1 MITIDSLRVRLGG
14 RTVLDGVTMH
24 LPQNAVHGLVGINGA
39 GKTTLM
45 NTLYGF
51 VAPSGGS
58 ITLDGHPL
66 RRRDIAYLESVNSFY
81 PGMTGRDYLDLVAH
95 YHPSFDPA
103 PCIRRFRLP
112 LDTPIENCSEGTRRK
127 LALTAVL
134 MQRKRL
140 VLLDEP
146 FNGLDIESLYVA
158 QQLILALGSEGRTVL
173 VSSHVL
179 ATIEPLCDDLYLMDG
194 GCIRRRYDRTEF
206 RRAEREIEEIFRRHY
221 ALGNPEN

>member
-1 MITIDSLRVRLGG
+1 M
-14 RTVLDGVTMH
+14 
-24 LPQNAVHGLVGINGA
+24 
-39 GKTTLM
+39 
-45 NTLYGF
+45 
-51 VAPSGGS
+51 
-58 ITLDGHPL
+58 
-66 RRRDIAYLESVNSFY
+66 
-81 PGMTGRDYLDLVAH
+81 AH

-206 RRAEREIEEIFRRHY
+206 RRAEREIEEIFRRRY

>member
-1 MITIDSLRVRLGG
+1 
-14 RTVLDGVTMH
+14 
-24 LPQNAVHGLVGINGA
+24 
-39 GKTTLM
+39 
-45 NTLYGF
+45 
-51 VAPSGGS
+51 
-58 ITLDGHPL
+58 
-66 RRRDIAYLESVNSFY
+66 
-81 PGMTGRDYLDLVAH
+81 
-95 YHPSFDPA
+95 
-103 PCIRRFRLP
+103 
-112 LDTPIENCSEGTRRK
+112 
-127 LALTAVL
+127 
-134 MQRKRL
+134 MQRVAIARALVNDPDL

-206 RRAEREIEEIFRRHY
+206 RRAEREIEETFRRRY

>member
-1 MITIDSLRVRLGG
+1 
-14 RTVLDGVTMH
+14 
-24 LPQNAVHGLVGINGA
+24 
-39 GKTTLM
+39 
-45 NTLYGF
+45 
-51 VAPSGGS
+51 
-58 ITLDGHPL
+58 
-66 RRRDIAYLESVNSFY
+66 
-81 PGMTGRDYLDLVAH
+81 MTGRDYLDLVAH

-194 GCIRRRYDRTEF
+194 GRIVRRYDRTEF
-206 RRAEREIEEIFRRHY
+206 RRAEREIEETFRRRY

>member
-1 MITIDSLRVRLGG
+1 
-14 RTVLDGVTMH
+14 
-24 LPQNAVHGLVGINGA
+24 
-39 GKTTLM
+39 
-45 NTLYGF
+45 
-51 VAPSGGS
+51 
-58 ITLDGHPL
+58 
-66 RRRDIAYLESVNSFY
+66 
-81 PGMTGRDYLDLVAH
+81 
-95 YHPSFDPA
+95 
-103 PCIRRFRLP
+103 
-112 LDTPIENCSEGTRRK
+112 
-127 LALTAVL
+127 

-206 RRAEREIEEIFRRHY
+206 RRAEREIEETFRRRY

>member
-1 MITIDSLRVRLGG
+1 M
-14 RTVLDGVTMH
+14 
-24 LPQNAVHGLVGINGA
+24 
-39 GKTTLM
+39 
-45 NTLYGF
+45 
-51 VAPSGGS
+51 
-58 ITLDGHPL
+58 
-66 RRRDIAYLESVNSFY
+66 
-81 PGMTGRDYLDLVAH
+81 AH

-146 FNGLDIESLYVA
+146 FNGLDIESLYAA

-179 ATIEPLCDDLYLMDG
+179 ATIEPCA
-194 GCIRRRYDRTEF
+194 TTST
-206 RRAEREIEEIFRRHY
+206 
-221 ALGNPEN
+221 